1 MTTSDRPPNVPQLRC
16 VKRDYLRHFQNEFA
30 VGTELWSDGGAS
42 LSLSHWRPPLTPLYL
57 RSHPRP
63 S

>member
-1 MTTSDRPPNVPQLRC
+1 MVTTSDRPPNVPQLRC

-42 LSLSHWRPPLTPLYL
+42 LSFSLAPTSHTTLPAFA
-57 RSHPRP
+57 P
-63 S
+63 SP